1 MAPDNP
7 REKALEDLVRAF
19 NRKLRENGYL
29 MSIIAIQ
36 DQTDPRINFIGNLD
50 GAEYHDIVR
59 SHVSD
64 IMDSIAGWSE

>member
-1 MAPDNP
+1 MTPDNP

-36 DQTDPRINFIGNLD
+36 DQTDPNINFIGNLD

-59 SHVSD
+59 LHLSD